1 MKAWPLMLAIVPLLS
16 PEPPRPT
23 ARVTAC
29 AVAIAIDVRA
39 PLAWGRTEW
48 HLFTRE
54 VERTW
59 ASYGV
64 TFCWVE
70 GPAFAKATAGK
81 PDSCEGLEVRVRVS
95 IADDVPS
102 LDTTAAKPSLG
113 RIRFRDGEPLGEIE
127 LSLAAARRLSA
138 QARLGDRP
146 MADWPRIVAASV
158 LPRVLGRGLAHEI
171 GHFLLRSPE
180 HAATGLMAAGFTPED
195 VVWGSASRFTLSKA
209 SALAVGSECTAR
221 RMAAR

>member
-16 PEPPRPT
+16 SEPPRPT
-23 ARVTAC
+23 ARATAC

-70 GPAFAKATAGK
+70 GP
-81 PDSCEGLEVRVRVS
+81 DRCEGLEVRVRVI

-102 LDTTAAKPSLG
+102 LDTAATKPSLG
-113 RIRFRDGEPLGEIE
+113 RIHFRDGEPLGEIE

-146 MADWPRIVAASV
+146 MAEWPRAIAAGV

-171 GHFLLRSPE
+171 GHLVLRSPG
-180 HAATGLMAAGFTPED
+180 HAATGLMASGFTPQD
-195 VVWGSASRFTLSKA
+195 AVWGGASRFTLSKA
-209 SALAVGSECTAR
+209 SALAISGECSAR